1 MFNILITMT
10 IYFGLELDALVHP
23 KANDTAGGF
32 HYFGP
37 TGLLLMLESHLGLI
51 GHPNDNEFLRI
62 EQYRQ
67 LLHKILEKEEAVFFK
82 NSFEADQ
89 FATATALLQRRDE
102 LVLSAWDFDLQSDTP
117 DRLAVLAKV
126 EQYLKSDENDFNLSP
141 GFADRFVNLL
151 ALIKKRN
158 QAIQQIF
165 LNEPMTLLPN
175 HFQKLF
181 KLLETAGTKIDCLTI
196 KKFKADSDLNR
207 FKSFLQNQNK
217 EEKIKPN
224 KDGTLLLLK
233 TKRETTAASYLAK
246 LFQKNGDFTPVCLI
260 PEKNRALDNALIQEG
275 LPSLGIL
282 SASLARPSLQ
292 ILKLIPTFL
301 WHPIDP
307 YKILEFVSL
316 SVKPLADDLAKHIAR
331 QMAKTPGLNSEAWYI
346 MINRYFDELHER
358 AKGDANINFQEIKN
372 QFDFWFDRK
381 RYNIAHRVP
390 KEDVIGIF
398 QYLAK
403 WAFKTFDEEK
413 GKNTSLLV
421 LNQQAQ
427 RVTQLLE
434 ALPESENQLSNLELE
449 RIVRTIYKPSP
460 VVFQKKQLGHLDY
473 FHKLSGIIAPVSK
486 LLWWNF
492 IHNEQ
497 DHFFSKWYQ
506 QELDYL
512 SALDIHLTGPKEKN
526 KLLLWQRTRPILHT
540 QEQLILVIPEMV
552 EGSKVQANPLLGD
565 LEACFENLNCLQF
578 DIDTEVGKELFEQI
592 FILPEKIILA
602 HQQLGKPKAQ
612 IQIKHADKLEQNEEE
627 TFTSLDALFY
637 YPYQWVFRHKIKL
650 KKSSILS
657 VVNDNALMGNLAHRF
672 FELMFR
678 QDISKWKKSNVEE
691 WIDRQ
696 SYRLLARE
704 GAVLLL
710 YGREPERV
718 AFINKIKYAAWSL
731 VSMIQSNGWKVLQ
744 TEMPL
749 AGKFQGIPVK
759 GKADLVLQRG
769 DELAVVDLKWRGA
782 ARRQRI
788 IKSEEDLQLVMYS
801 KLLTDDHTWAHTAY
815 FIIEEGKMISRN
827 NLAFQESIAVNSDCD
842 HIEINERIW
851 AKMEATFQWRLQQ
864 LSKGEIE
871 IRTKSTANELEEL
884 YEGQLIE
891 LLEMKDEDAFFDDY
905 RTLINLVE

>member
-1 MFNILITMT
+1 MT
-10 IYFGLELDALVHP
+10 IYFGLELDDLVHP
-23 KANDTAGGF
+23 KQNNTTGGI

-37 TGLLLMLESHLGLI
+37 TALLFLLESQLGLI

-67 LLHKILEKEEAVFFK
+67 LLHKILEIDDRVFFK

-89 FATATALLQRRDE
+89 FATATALLERRDE
-102 LVLSAWDFDLQSDTP
+102 LLLADWDFDLQSDTP
-117 DRLAVLAKV
+117 QRLAVLAKA
-126 EQYLKSDENDFNLSP
+126 EQVLKSDENDYCLSH
-141 GFADRFVNLL
+141 GFADRFMDVL
-151 ALIKKRN
+151 AFIKKRKHS
-158 QAIQQIF
+158 IQQIF
-165 LNEPMTLLPN
+165 LNEPMALLPY

-181 KLLETAGTKIDCLTI
+181 KLLETTGVKINFLQV
-196 KKFKADSDLNR
+196 KNFKANSDLNR
-207 FKSFLQNQNK
+207 FKSFLTNQNK
-217 EEKIKPN
+217 PAKLTVS

-233 TKRETTAASYLAK
+233 TKRETSAASYLAK
-246 LFQKNGDFTPVCLI
+246 LFQKNPDFRPVCLI
-260 PEKNRALDNALIQEG
+260 PEKNRALDNALVQEG

-292 ILKLIPTFL
+292 ILKLISTFL
-301 WHPIDP
+301 WNPIDP

-331 QMAKTPGLNSEAWYI
+331 QMAKTPGLKSEAWYI
-346 MINRYFDELHER
+346 MIHRYFDELQER
-358 AKGDANINFQEIKN
+358 AKGDPNINFQEIKN
-372 QFDFWFDRK
+372 QFEFWFNRK
-381 RYNIAHRVP
+381 RYNITSRVP
-390 KEDVIGIF
+390 KEEVISIF

-403 WAFKTFDEEK
+403 WAFKCFEEDK
-413 GKNTSLLV
+413 SKNTSLLV
-421 LNQQAQ
+421 LSQQAQ

-434 ALPESENQLSNLELE
+434 ALPESDKLLSNLELE

-473 FHKLSGIIAPVSK
+473 FHKLSGIIAPVPK

-506 QELDYL
+506 HELDYL
-512 SALDIHLTGPKEKN
+512 QILDIRLTGPKEKN

-540 QEQLILVIPEMV
+540 QEQLILVIPQMV

-565 LEACFENLNCLQF
+565 LEACFENLDKLQF
-578 DIDTEVGKELFEQI
+578 DIDSETEKELFEQI
-592 FILPEKIILA
+592 FVLPKKIRLA
-602 HQQLGKPKAQ
+602 HKQLGKPKAKIQ
-612 IQIKHADKLEQNEEE
+612 IQHSDKLKQNEEE

-657 VVNDNALMGNLAHRF
+657 VVNDNTLMGNLAHRF

-696 SYRLLARE
+696 SYRMLARE

-710 YGREPERV
+710 YGREPEKV

-782 ARRQRI
+782 ARREKI
-788 IKSEEDLQLVMYS
+788 IKNEEDLQ
-801 KLLTDDHTWAHTAY
+801 
-815 FIIEEGKMISRN
+815 
-827 NLAFQESIAVNSDCD
+827 
-842 HIEINERIW
+842 
-851 AKMEATFQWRLQQ
+851 
-864 LSKGEIE
+864 
-871 IRTKSTANELEEL
+871 
-884 YEGQLIE
+884 
-891 LLEMKDEDAFFDDY
+891 
-905 RTLINLVE
+905 